1 MKTTREV
8 ITELS
13 KKVQE
18 IQLKVVELPKK
29 VKTLEGE
36 IARAIEYNESFVIVD
51 TKLGKVRYHPTKVF
65 DPKDGRSI
73 ATIQKER
80 KDAGLPYEGKPGL
93 K

>member
-13 KKVQE
+13 KKVEE

-36 IARAIEYNESFVIVD
+36 IARAIEYEI
-51 TKLGKVRYHPTKVF
+51 
-65 DPKDGRSI
+65 RSS
-73 ATIQKER
+73 A
-80 KDAGLPYEGKPGL
+80 LSPH
-93 K
+93 